1 MTKWTEAEVQD
12 LTGQNIIITGAN
24 SGIGFHASQTLARHG
39 AHVIMACRNPSKAE
53 KAKHEI
59 ESQPLKGS
67 VELASLDLNSLESVT
82 DFANSMLGRLEHLDC
97 LVNNAGIM
105 MPPYQLTKDGFES
118 QLGVNHLGH
127 FALTGRLLP
136 LLQQT
141 ANSRVVSVSSIAS
154 NAGKFNFDDLHYK
167 NTKYNSMLAY
177 GRSKLA
183 NLLFGYE
190 LDRKL
195 KTQNSSTISLVVH
208 PGTTT
213 SNLMHYLT
221 ENRFINLM
229 KPFSDL
235 YTQSAYMGSLPT
247 VRAVVDPNVKGGEY
261 FGPRG
266 LLGHRG
272 YPKQVRSSKL
282 SHNQEVAQKLWDTSE
297 VLTKVNFRF
306 A

>member
-1 MTKWTEAEVQD
+1 MTRWTEAEV
-12 LTGQNIIITGAN
+12 LNLKGRNIIITGAN
-24 SGIGFHASQTLARHG
+24 SGIGFHASQILAKHG
-39 AHVIMACRNPSKAE
+39 ARVIMACRNQSKAQVAKLQCE
-53 KAKHEI
+53 KQE
-59 ESQPLKGS
+59 LKGS
-67 VELASLDLNSLESVT
+67 VEIASLDLNSLESVAK
-82 DFANSMLGRLEHLDC
+82 FSESMLEKLEHLDC

-136 LLQQT
+136 LLQRT

-167 NTKYNSMLAY
+167 NTTYNSMLAY

-195 KTQNSSTISLVVH
+195 KAQNSSTISLVVH

-213 SNLMHYLT
+213 SNLMHYIT
-221 ENRFINLM
+221 ENRLINLM
-229 KPFSDL
+229 KPLSDL

-247 VRAVVDPNVKGGEY
+247 IRAVVDPNVKGGEY

-297 VLTKVNFRF
+297 ILTKVNFRF